1 MISALKYEWRRLWS
15 IRSTYIVSAGYL
27 VLIGLIAGG
36 PLFTGSAPT
45 DPSEAITWKALYSTP
60 GFILC
65 AVVLSV
71 VAAQTFGHEYRY
83 GLIRLTLSEFP
94 NRNVVI
100 LAKTLMLTIYVLIMN
115 ALAMAVLGVIGAFAQ
130 EGDIDPAGLREIL
143 PGVAILPSLW
153 IVPAF
158 SVGYCLFAMGVT
170 MITRNL
176 PLGITVPLL
185 LAVFVEMLL
194 AALLGLANGKLDW
207 IALNLPMTNVQ
218 QWQSGYGMDHGVVFG
233 CWVLAVFAIGSALFI
248 KRDA

>member
-27 VLIGLIAGG
+27 VLIGLMAGLPIFIG
-36 PLFTGSAPT
+36 DAPT
-45 DPSEAITWKALYSTP
+45 NPQDAMTWRALYSTP

-71 VAAQTFGHEYRY
+71 IAAQTFGHEYRY

-94 NRNVVI
+94 NRSLVI
-100 LAKTLMLTIYVLIMN
+100 IAKTLVLTVYVLVMN
-115 ALAMAVLGVIGAFAQ
+115 SLAMALLGAIGALAPA
-130 EGDIDPAGLREIL
+130 GTIDPAGQAMS
-143 PGVAILPSLW
+143 PGLTTLPSLW

-158 SVGYCLFAMGVT
+158 SVGYCLFALGVT

-176 PLGITVPLL
+176 PMGITLPLL
-185 LAVFVEMLL
+185 LAVFIESLL
-194 AALLGLANGKLDW
+194 IELLGLANGKLDW
-207 IALNLPMTNVQ
+207 IALNLPMKNVQ

-233 CWVLAVFAIGSALFI
+233 CWVLGVFALGSFLFV